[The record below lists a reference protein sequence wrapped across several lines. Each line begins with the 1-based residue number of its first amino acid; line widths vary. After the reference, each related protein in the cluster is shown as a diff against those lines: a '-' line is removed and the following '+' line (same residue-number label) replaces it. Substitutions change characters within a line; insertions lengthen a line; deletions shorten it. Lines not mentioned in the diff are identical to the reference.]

1 MPLTTEAIAVP
12 LRGLLLLLAAF
23 ALAACAGLAPGRGSR
38 DASFAIVTF
47 NLYHD
52 KADWPARRALAIAE
66 LRTLQP
72 DVIVLQEVLQH
83 DTLRNQAEDLAEAL
97 GYSAYFISID
107 PADRVR
113 RYGNAILTRHPVLAR
128 TWAPLRPLA
137 DSRSAGL
144 VRIDID
150 GHPLNVYATH
160 LHHEDTSDGARKR
173 SLQLGDLL
181 AFMTRS
187 AGDAPSVVA
196 GDFNVAAGRPELAT
210 LGDAGYEEA
219 FTRLHPGDPRPTLN
233 PHYFRQDARRID
245 HVYLQR
251 DRLVPLEA
259 RIVLDREGAP
269 GAWPSDHFGLYVR
282 FRFAQ
287 TR

>member
-1 MPLTTEAIAVP
+1 MTARV
-12 LRGLLLLLAAF
+12 RCWLLLLAGLV
-23 ALAACAGLAPGRGSR
+23 LAACAGVAPRPGSS
-38 DASFAIVTF
+38 DPSFAIVTF

-83 DTLRNQAEDLAEAL
+83 ETLRNQADDLAEAL
-97 GYSAYFISID
+97 GYSAHFISID
-107 PADRVR
+107 APDKTR

-128 TWAPLRPLA
+128 NWTPLRPLD
-137 DSRSAGL
+137 DSRTAGM

-160 LHHEDTSDGARKR
+160 LHHEDNPEGARKR
-173 SLQLGDLL
+173 AEQLADLL
-181 AFMTRS
+181 AFIARS
-187 AGDAPSVVA
+187 AGDAPSLVA

-210 LGDAGYEEA
+210 LDAAGYDEA
-219 FTRLHPGDPRPTLN
+219 FSRLHPGDPRPTLN
-233 PHYFRQDARRID
+233 PHYFPRDARRID
-245 HVYLQR
+245 HVYLPR
-251 DRLVPLEA
+251 ERLVPLEA

-269 GAWPSDHFGLYVR
+269 GVWPSDHFGLHVR
-282 FRFAQ
+282 FGFAQ
-287 TR
+287 PR